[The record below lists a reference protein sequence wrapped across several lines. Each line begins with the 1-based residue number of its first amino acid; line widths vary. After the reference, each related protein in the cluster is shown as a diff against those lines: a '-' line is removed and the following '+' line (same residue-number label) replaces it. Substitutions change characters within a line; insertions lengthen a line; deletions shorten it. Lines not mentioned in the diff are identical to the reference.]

1 MAGHGPPPKPD
12 AERARRNAPP
22 APEVSVTPDDVLR
35 GPDLPDDLRDS
46 EGDPLSWPS
55 MTRRWW
61 LNWRRSPQ
69 AQSFTATDWDFLL
82 ETALLHRSF
91 VLGAST
97 VAAEL
102 RLRVAKFGA
111 TPEDRLRLRMA
122 ITPPAT
128 APATTASV
136 KSDEVAE
143 KREDRRK
150 RLERAAGE

>member
-22 APEVSVTPDDVLR
+22 VPEVSVTPDDVLR
-35 GPDLPDDLRDS
+35 GPDLPDDLRDA
-46 EGDPLSWPS
+46 EGDHLSWPS

-82 ETALLHRSF
+82 ETALLHRDF
-91 VLGAST
+91 VLGDARVAS
-97 VAAEL
+97 EL

-111 TPEDRLRLRMA
+111 TPEDRLRLRMS
-122 ITPPAT
+122 ITPPA
-128 APATTASV
+128 APVTTASV

>member
-1 MAGHGPPPKPD
+1 MAGHGPPRKP
-12 AERARRNAPP
+12 AGERARRNADP
-22 APEVSVTPDDVLR
+22 AAEVTVTPDDELR
-35 GPDLPDDLRDS
+35 GPDLPDDLWDHALDQR
-46 EGDPLSWPS
+46 LRWPS
-55 MTRRWW
+55 MTQRWW

-69 AQSFTATDWDFLL
+69 AQAFTSTDWDFLV
-82 ETALLHRSF
+82 ETALLHSRF
-91 VLGAST
+91 VNGDAGVAS
-97 VAAEL
+97 EL

-122 ITPPAT
+122 ITPPP
-128 APATTASV
+128 PATTASP